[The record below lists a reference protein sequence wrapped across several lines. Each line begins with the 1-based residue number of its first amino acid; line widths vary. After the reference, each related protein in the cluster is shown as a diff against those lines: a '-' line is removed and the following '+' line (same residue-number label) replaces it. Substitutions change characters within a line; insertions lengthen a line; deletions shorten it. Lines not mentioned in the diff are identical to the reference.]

1 MTKFSV
7 FSVFRIVFFT
17 PKAKFFFLSSYL
29 HSSPSHRL
37 THTANMHRLT
47 RLASRQLTKKSRVS
61 QSTAAVVPQRCCSS
75 DFNHPHATPTSLR
88 SRSTLPTQQYS
99 KSFHT
104 STKSTAPTHN
114 GSTFVSAHFE
124 IKEQAI
130 TDFFKRIQSK
140 FRRTNTHYVLEECPT
155 CTPHQGKQDNKWKLY
170 VSHQNNGAYFC
181 HRCGGKGSWFDLKGV
196 LTGKPGHST
205 TFKNTEVTAGNDGP
219 LANNNNNNPSS
230 RKGGRQNEQPKPDLP
245 LPDQHVA
252 GLYPQQLTEN
262 PKFVNVLHYLTDER
276 GLSVETLRKYC
287 VGASEYSFRDSDGM
301 WSKQLCMTF
310 PWITP
315 VGRYQSASGQ
325 TGTQWQITRL
335 KTRALRHKHM
345 QRLEPAGGGW
355 GLFGWHT
362 VPDTAKSIVLTEGE
376 FDAMAVHQATGV
388 PTVSLPNGCQS
399 LPVEVLPLL
408 ERFDKIY
415 LWMDDDT
422 PGREGAEKFATKL
435 GPNRCLI
442 VRPIPGQI
450 DPPKDANDALLSG
463 QNMRAMIESAAPL
476 PHKEILTFAEV
487 RNELRYQ
494 LANPML
500 AAGKQMS
507 TLPSMNAILKGHRR
521 GELTVITGPT
531 GAGKTTFLSQMS
543 LDLCQQGVNT
553 LWGSFEI
560 KNIQLMKKMLMQY
573 AGDTSALDD
582 NVFEHVADGFD
593 QLPMY
598 FMRFYGSTEIDEVL
612 DAMEYAVYV
621 YDVEHI
627 LLDNLQFMLS
637 SQMANARG
645 FERFDAQ
652 ERALEKFRRFGK

>member
-1 MTKFSV
+1 MATLLRKMM
-7 FSVFRIVFFT
+7 RT
-17 PKAKFFFLSSYL
+17 NTTRPFLRTASTCSCSSSTSTLTSTRSKPRRQTRKY
-29 HSSPSHRL
+29 HSSP
-37 THTANMHRLT
+37 
-47 RLASRQLTKKSRVS
+47 TK
-61 QSTAAVVPQRCCSS
+61 
-75 DFNHPHATPTSLR
+75 H
-88 SRSTLPTQQYS
+88 
-99 KSFHT
+99 
-104 STKSTAPTHN
+104 APTHH
-114 GSTFVSAHFE
+114 GSSTFVSKHFKIE
-124 IKEQAI
+124 EHTIK
-130 TDFFKRIQSK
+130 DFFKRVKAKSN
-140 FRRTNTHYVLEECPT
+140 RSNTHFVMEECPT
-155 CTPHQGKQDNKWKLY
+155 CPPHKGKADNKWKLY

-181 HRCGGKGSWFDLKGV
+181 HRCGSKGSWFDLKGL
-196 LTGKPGHST
+196 LTGKPGHATTQRKEKLGST
-205 TFKNTEVTAGNDGP
+205 SPPSKYKNVPLSAKQLTQAQGQGGP
-219 LANNNNNNPSS
+219 T
-230 RKGGRQNEQPKPDLP
+230 LP
-245 LPDQHVA
+245 LPDQQAA
-252 GLYPQQLTEN
+252 GQFPTQLMEN
-262 PKFVNVLHYLTDER
+262 PKYEAVLHYLTEER
-276 GLSVETLRKYC
+276 GLSRETLTKYC
-287 VGASEYSFRDSDGM
+287 VGGSEYSFRDGDGI

-315 VGRYQSASGQ
+315 IGRYQSESGQ

-335 KTRALRHKHM
+335 KTRALKHKHM
-345 QRLEPAGGGW
+345 QRLEPGGGGW

-415 LWMDDDT
+415 LWMDDDV
-422 PGREGAEKFATKL
+422 PGREGAEKFANKL

-442 VRPIPGQI
+442 VRPLNNMVN
-450 DPPKDANDALLSG
+450 PPKDANDALL
-463 QNMRAMIESAAPL
+463 QKLNMRELIESALPM

-487 RNELRYQ
+487 RHELRYQ
-494 LANPML
+494 LANPL
-500 AAGKQMS
+500 QAAGKQFS
-507 TLPSMNAILKGHRR
+507 TLPSMNTLLKGHRR

-582 NVFEHVADGFD
+582 SMFEHVADGFD
-593 QLPMY
+593 ELPMY

-637 SQMANARG
+637 SQMANASG
-645 FERFDAQ
+645 FQRFEAQ
-652 ERALEKFRRFGK
+652 EQALEKFRRFGKQKESIVFVLTFFYNCLTC